1 MQKDKPTP
9 QIFAYKDDINGRVTA
24 IFQWSF
30 DFNFLVCG
38 GDKSVIYVIDK
49 RGKRLKDIQLA
60 TNNKLL
66 QLEWDKDGEY
76 VCIVQDG
83 LNHVNLWAPF
93 SNTSQLIQIELDN
106 QKAKVSYAKWSKSHG
121 ILAIGSDKGGLLFY
135 TKKQAKKL
143 PTMGKHSKKII
154 SGDWNNEGYLIT
166 SGEDKFLT
174 VSNYNSET
182 MFESIPVKAE
192 AKNVLWS
199 RSKTESRDQSQRT
212 VTAIIQQKTIIM
224 FELGKNHKM
233 PDELMFENKYGKIVD
248 YTIFGDGYLVIGFSE
263 GYVVHI
269 STHKKEI
276 KDEVQS
282 EKLLKQVD
290 AICTND
296 GTYKL
301 AVAGDGFIKMVNLQT
316 WKEIPTESILLPPD
330 CGRVSKMTWS
340 QNGQILVV
348 STEKGS
354 IIGYQTSIPTL
365 TASYASM
372 IALQQSFTEFSIY
385 STQEQT
391 LNEISQVNLENEPNQ
406 ISMSIQYFAAGIN
419 NIVYYFKYL
428 EIKNNKIIKPA
439 TQIIK
444 MDYLGYVNQI
454 ILNNDFAAVLSNNV
468 CTFHKIEQTGD
479 YIKQQFPDNDQDKPI
494 LHIGLT
500 KNFLFLL
507 DSQSKIRVYNIYEK
521 QFIIEFKNDYNLT
534 KIFPNF
540 SGTRSIC
547 INNKGQGFLFEASN
561 ELLTKI
567 SEFPEKTERIIWD
580 QKDPN
585 LFVTQETI
593 YLTTFIVNKNNFQQE
608 MVHAVLEYLSME
620 DLQKSASP
628 KLSITELEKG
638 IQALSLT
645 NGTLKCFTMTRNV
658 IGQPLIS
665 HSYLKQY
672 KGADDTNDGHFR
684 YFLQN
689 LALFKFSNAYKAVV
703 NLKNLKLFDTFG
715 RRCLENLEF
724 DVAQK
729 SFQSANNI
737 SMVMMIQSF
746 KNESEKNLLFAYV
759 AMILGQ
765 HDLAQDLF
773 LKSSY
778 RLGALE
784 LRSDIQDYVNALSLA
799 KKIAPEQ
806 EPFICKRL
814 AIQIETQGNNPEA
827 VKMYEMAML
836 NEKLHDSKTVETHN
850 QQCVAGIA
858 RCSIK
863 MGDILRGSSLSRQIS
878 DPLILQEIALVCENM
893 KFQVEAAELYE
904 QAGCIEKAA
913 TIYITQKMFKQAAP
927 LMNKVKS
934 PKLLILYAKAK
945 ESEGAFQEAENVYEK
960 AEDWENVVRL
970 NLNQLNNIERAKF
983 ILRNKCKTV
992 TLALMVA
999 QYCERRGSKAEA
1011 VEFLIL
1017 AEKKEQAFALAQ
1029 NYNEMDSYVEHMKAF
1044 SLEERLQVAQYF
1056 EGKNQL
1062 DKAAFHY
1069 EKAQDPMKALRLYQ
1083 QAGEEFIND
1092 MIDLVARNKQDSLI
1106 QHLSDYINGDTDDIP
1121 KDPIYSLKLQKAIGN
1136 LAAVGRIAI
1145 TIAGS
1150 EQECGKY
1157 KEAHQFLF
1165 ETCEDLKSSG
1175 NQIPFDLY
1183 QKLMTLHSYTLVKK
1197 IMKLEE
1203 HEDLAKLLDRV
1214 CKSISQFPNGATN
1227 ILTMAVIEATKA
1239 NFKSLAYQWAITL
1252 MKQEYRQQINE
1263 KFKTKI
1269 ENIARKPV
1277 KEETPD
1283 KKTPCPFCGE
1293 FVSEFCLDCP
1303 KCSNNIPFCIASAK
1317 HIVAEQC
1324 CLCPECKFPANIQYF
1339 KRILEIEPI
1348 CPLCQKQI
1356 RPQDLKEVPKE
1367 EVLKL
1372 KRKAAAEEK
1381 KQ

>member
-1 MQKDKPTP
+1 MTEEKKN
-9 QIFAYKDDINGRVTA
+9 QIFEYKDDINGKVPV

-38 GDKSVIYVIDK
+38 GDRSVVYVIDK
-49 RGKRLKDIQLA
+49 RGKRLKDIQLP

-66 QLEWDKDGEY
+66 QLEWDKDSEFI
-76 VCIVQDG
+76 CIVQDG
-83 LNHVNLWAPF
+83 LNYVNLWAPF
-93 SNTSQLIQIELDN
+93 TNNPTLIQIELDN
-106 QKAKVSYAKWSKSHG
+106 VKAKVSYARWSKSHG
-121 ILAIGSDKGGLLFY
+121 ILAIGSDKGGVLFY

-174 VSNYNSET
+174 VSNYNAET
-182 MFESIPVKAE
+182 IFESIPVKAE

-199 RSKTESRDQSQRT
+199 ISKTDSKEQIQRT

-233 PDELMFENKYGKIVD
+233 PDEFVFENKYGKIID
-248 YTIFGDGYLVIGFSE
+248 YTIFNDGYLVIGFSE
-263 GYVVHI
+263 GYVVKVSI
-269 STHKKEI
+269 PI
-276 KDEVQS
+276 KDNKEDVRNK
-282 EKLLKQVD
+282 KLLKQVD
-290 AICTND
+290 SICTND
-296 GTYKL
+296 SLQKL
-301 AVAGDGFIKMVNLQT
+301 AVAGDGFIKMVNLQS
-316 WKEIPTESILLPPD
+316 WEEITEEQIKLPND
-330 CGRVSKMTWS
+330 CGRVSKMAWS
-340 QNGQILVV
+340 SNGLILIV
-348 STEKGS
+348 STEKGNLL
-354 IIGYQTSIPTL
+354 GYQTSIPTL
-365 TASYASM
+365 TAIYKSM
-372 IALQQSFTEFSIY
+372 IALQQSFTQIKIY
-385 STQEQT
+385 STQDQSLTEKAT
-391 LNEISQVNLENEPNQ
+391 IFLENEPNQ
-406 ISMSIQYFAAGIN
+406 ISMSMKYFAAGLN
-419 NIVYYFKYL
+419 NMVYYYNYL
-428 EIKNNKIIKPA
+428 ELKSKKDDTSPSSIIL
-439 TQIIK
+439 K

-454 ILNNDFAAVLSNNV
+454 ILNNEFAAILSNNV
-468 CTFHKIEQTGD
+468 CTFHKIEQAGD
-479 YIKQQFPDNDQDKPI
+479 FIKQQFPPNDQEKPI

-500 KNFLFLL
+500 RHFLFLL
-507 DSQSKIRVYNIYEK
+507 DSQSKIRVYNFLEK
-521 QFIIEFKNDYNLT
+521 QFIIEFNNDYNLT

-547 INNKGQGFLFEASN
+547 INNKGQGFLFETSL
-561 ELLTKI
+561 EILTKI
-567 SEFPEKTERIIWD
+567 PIFPEKTERIIWD
-580 QKDPN
+580 QQDPN
-585 LFVTQETI
+585 LFVTQEDI
-593 YLTTFIVNKNNFQQE
+593 LLTTYIVNKNNLKQE
-608 MVHAVLEYLSME
+608 MVHPVLEYLSHE
-620 DLQKSASP
+620 DLHKPTDPSVT
-628 KLSITELEKG
+628 KIEKG
-638 IQALSLT
+638 VQVLSLT
-645 NGTLKCFTMTRNV
+645 NGTLKCFTTTRNV
-658 IGQPLIS
+658 IGQPLLS
-665 HSYLKQY
+665 HSYLNQY
-672 KGADDTNDGHFR
+672 KGSNDANDGHFR

-689 LALFKFSNAYKAVV
+689 LALFKFANAHKAAV

-715 RRCLENLEF
+715 RKCLENLEF

-729 SFQSANNI
+729 AFQSANNI

-746 KNESEKNLLFAYV
+746 KHETEKTLLFAYV

-799 KKIAPEQ
+799 RKIAPEQ

-814 AIQIETQGNNPEA
+814 GIQIETQGNNPEA

-836 NEKLHDSKTVETHN
+836 NEKLHDSKTVEIHN

-863 MGDILRGSSLSRQIS
+863 MGDILRGSSLSRQIQ

-945 ESEGAFQEAENVYEK
+945 ESEGAFKEAENVYEK

-992 TLALMVA
+992 SLALMVA

-1029 NYNEMDSYVEHMKAF
+1029 NFNEMDSYVEHMKAF

-1069 EKAQDPMKALRLYQ
+1069 EKAQDPLKALRLYQ

-1092 MIDLVARNKQDSLI
+1092 MIDLVARNKQDNLI
-1106 QHLSDYINGDTDDIP
+1106 QNLSDYINGDTDDIP

-1136 LAAVGRIAI
+1136 LQAVGRIAI
-1145 TIAGS
+1145 TIAAS

-1157 KEAHQFLF
+1157 KEAHQFLY
-1165 ETCEDLKSSG
+1165 ETCDDLKSSG

-1252 MKQEYRQQINE
+1252 MKQEYRSQINE

-1269 ENIARKPV
+1269 ENIARKPI
-1277 KEETPD
+1277 KEEIPD

-1339 KRILEIEPI
+1339 RRILEIEPI

-1356 RPQDLKEVPKE
+1356 RPQDLKEITKE

-1372 KRKAAAEEK
+1372 KRKAVVDEK

>member
-1 MQKDKPTP
+1 MSKKS
-9 QIFAYKDDINGRVTA
+9 QIFEYKDDINGRVPV

-38 GDKSVIYVIDK
+38 GDKSVIYVLDK
-49 RGKRLKDIQLA
+49 RGKRLKDIQLP

-93 SNTSQLIQIELDN
+93 TNNSQVIQVELDN
-106 QKAKVSYAKWSKSHG
+106 PKAKVSYAKWSKSHG

-192 AKNVLWS
+192 AKNVVWS
-199 RSKTESRDQSQRT
+199 RSKTDSREQNQRT

-263 GYVVHI
+263 GYVAHI
-269 STHKKEI
+269 STHRKEI

-282 EKLLKQVD
+282 EKLLKSVD
-290 AICTND
+290 AMCTND
-296 GTYKL
+296 SLYKL
-301 AVAGDGFIKMVNLQT
+301 AVAGDGCIKMKYQLRKLNYPMIV
-316 WKEIPTESILLPPD
+316 
-330 CGRVSKMTWS
+330 VVVWS

-348 STEKGS
+348 STEKGCLF
-354 IIGYQTSIPTL
+354 GFQTSIPTL

-372 IALQQSFTEFSIY
+372 IALQQSFTEISIY
-385 STQEQT
+385 STQEQS
-391 LNEISQVNLENEPNQ
+391 LNEISTVTLENEPNQ
-406 ISMSIQYFAAGIN
+406 ISMSMQYFAAGLN
-419 NIVYYFKYL
+419 NVVFYYKYL
-428 EIKNNKIIKPA
+428 ELKNKKAFKPA
-439 TQIIK
+439 IQAIK

-454 ILNNDFAAVLSNNV
+454 ILNDESAAILSNNV
-468 CTFHKIEQTGD
+468 CTFHKIEQTGE
-479 YIKQQFPDNDQDKPI
+479 YVKQQFPDNDQEKPI

-507 DSQSKIRVYNIYEK
+507 DSQSKIRVYNVFEK
-521 QFIIEFKNDYNLT
+521 QFIIEFKNDYSLT
-534 KIFPNF
+534 KIFPNI

-547 INNKGQGFLFEASN
+547 INNKGQGFLFEASL

-585 LFVTQETI
+585 LFVTQVAND
-593 YLTTFIVNKNNFQQE
+593 LTTYIVNKNNLQQE
-608 MVHAVLEYLSME
+608 MVHPVLEYLSME
-620 DLQKSASP
+620 DLQKSSP
-628 KLSITELEKG
+628 PNPSVTEIEKG
-638 IQALSLT
+638 VQALSLT
-645 NGTLKCFTMTRNV
+645 NGTLKCFTMSRNV
-658 IGQPLIS
+658 MGQPLIS
-665 HSYLKQY
+665 HSYLKSY
-672 KGADDTNDGHFR
+672 KGADDNNEGHFR

-689 LALFKFSNAYKAVV
+689 LALFKFANAHKAAL

-715 RRCLENLEF
+715 RKCLENLEF

-729 SFQSANNI
+729 AFQAANNI

-746 KNESEKNLLFAYV
+746 KNETEKNLLFAYV

-992 TLALMVA
+992 TLASMVA

-1062 DKAAFHY
+1062 DKAAFHF

-1083 QAGEEFIND
+1083 KAGEEFIND

-1121 KDPIYSLKLQKAIGN
+1121 KDPIFSLKLQKAIGN
-1136 LAAVGRIAI
+1136 LQAVGRIAI
-1145 TIAGS
+1145 TIAAS

-1157 KEAHQFLF
+1157 KEAHQFLY
-1165 ETCEDLKSSG
+1165 ETCDDLKSSG

-1197 IMKLEE
+1197 ITKLEE

-1239 NFKSLAYQWAITL
+1239 NFKSMAYQWAITL
-1252 MKQEYRQQINE
+1252 MKQEYRSQINE
-1263 KFKTKI
+1263 KFKTRI

-1277 KEETPD
+1277 KEEVPD

-1293 FVSEFCLDCP
+1293 FVSEFTLDCP

-1324 CLCPECKFPANIQYF
+1324 CFCPECKFPANIQYF

-1356 RPQDLKEVPKE
+1356 RSQDLKEVSIMVRPQFQVSKE

-1372 KRKAAAEEK
+1372 KRKAAVDEK